1 MLETYRGG
9 YKRALL
15 DVLEYIEGSS
25 GSPIYLC
32 RGKNEI
38 KRMLTSLLHLLL
50 ENPEMLETF
59 LDYGGIC
66 EYRVAP
72 DKRILEVLHG
82 HRRRRKSADHRRRR
96 KSAEEKEWLQD
107 RSAW

>member
-1 MLETYRGG
+1 MRLIAAAIN
-9 YKRALL
+9 ALCL
-15 DVLEYIEGSS
+15 
-25 GSPIYLC
+25 
-32 RGKNEI
+32 
-38 KRMLTSLLHLLL
+38 MLL

-82 HRRRRKSADHRRRR
+82 HRRRRKSA
-96 KSAEEKEWLQD
+96 EEKERLQD
-107 RSAW
+107 RSEW